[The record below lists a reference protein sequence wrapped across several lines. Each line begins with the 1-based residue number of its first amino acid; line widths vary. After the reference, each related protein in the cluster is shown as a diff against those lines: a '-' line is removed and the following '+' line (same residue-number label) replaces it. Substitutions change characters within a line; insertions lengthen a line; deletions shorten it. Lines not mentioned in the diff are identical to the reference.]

1 MPTLSLGCDAAINA
15 PAVLNCDNCGA
26 SSISDTSRH
35 LQQTQITGGKPI
47 HSSRS
52 KVLKMVTLVS
62 FVVAFAIS
70 CCGSS
75 RQSQTS
81 AINAIPPRHPSVML
95 TGALRRTDA
104 YRDARRALLS
114 KRYALAQTL
123 LHSLLQRP
131 WITVSDRTFIAR
143 QLHLVRAAAAK
154 GGAR

>member
-1 MPTLSLGCDAAINA
+1 MASQSTHLPYSILII
-15 PAVLNCDNCGA
+15 AVFQRHRIHLET
-26 SSISDTSRH
+26 SSDIHGS
-35 LQQTQITGGKPI
+35 GGKPI

-62 FVVAFAIS
+62 IVVAFAIT
-70 CCGSS
+70 CFGSP
-75 RQSQTS
+75 RQSHIQV
-81 AINAIPPRHPSVML
+81 ANAIPPRHPGVMI

-114 KRYALAQTL
+114 KRYALAQSL

>member
-1 MPTLSLGCDAAINA
+1 LIHN
-15 PAVLNCDNCGA
+15 
-26 SSISDTSRH
+26 
-35 LQQTQITGGKPI
+35 QFWGKPN

-62 FVVAFAIS
+62 FVVAFAIT
-70 CCGSS
+70 CFGSTK
-75 RQSQTS
+75 QSP
-81 AINAIPPRHPSVML
+81 ALAVNAVTPRHPGVVI
-95 TGALRRTDA
+95 TAALRRTDA
-104 YRDARRALLS
+104 YRDARRALLG

-131 WITVSDRTFIAR
+131 WITTSDRSFIAR